1 MKQDLAEMS
10 WATILTVLRRLWWL
24 LRPTFAAVYIINQ
37 RLSTSESNQIFDQV
51 KNWRNKLQERTF
63 NERST
68 ILATLLSL
76 HEMDQIRV
84 QGIVSKAFGVMTAI
98 SISVAGLIALVVS
111 DVIGYYAAIPGFYLF
126 LAAASIF
133 FIIEPSPRH
142 TLDINSLIPIDLA
155 GAKLAVYL
163 KLNEA
168 DGFIKNNYTVA
179 SLYDTVRA
187 IVAAIVVVAISTLA

>member
-1 MKQDLAEMS
+1 M
-10 WATILTVLRRLWWL
+10 
-24 LRPTFAAVYIINQ
+24 
-37 RLSTSESNQIFDQV
+37 DQV
-51 KNWRNKLQERTF
+51 
-63 NERST
+63 
-68 ILATLLSL
+68 
-76 HEMDQIRV
+76 RV

-111 DVIGYYAAIPGFYLF
+111 NVIGYYAAIPGFYLL

-133 FIIEPSPRH
+133 FIIEPSPRY
-142 TLDINSLIPIDLA
+142 TLDSDSLIPIDLA

-168 DGFIKNNYTVA
+168 DGFIKNNFTVA

-187 IVAAIVVVAISTLA
+187 IAAAIVVVVISTLT

>member
-1 MKQDLAEMS
+1 MS
-10 WATILTVLRRLWWL
+10 WIISLTALRHLWCL
-24 LRPTFAAVYIINQ
+24 LRPTFAPVYIVNQ
-37 RLSTSESNQIFDQV
+37 RLSKSASNQIIDQV
-51 KNWRNKLQERTF
+51 KNWRTKLQERSF
-63 NERST
+63 NERAT
-68 ILATLLSL
+68 TLATLLSL
-76 HEMDQIRV
+76 HEMDQVRV

-111 DVIGYYAAIPGFYLF
+111 NVIGYYAAIPGFYLL

-133 FIIEPSPRH
+133 FIIEPSPRY
-142 TLDINSLIPIDLA
+142 TLDSDSLIPIDLA

-168 DGFIKNNYTVA
+168 DGFIKNNFTVA

-187 IVAAIVVVAISTLA
+187 IAAAIVVVVISTLT